1 MVKDILSGYC
11 ITYITRTEGSDKG
24 NSRQCFRVPAG
35 LDTKAYVSLVSEGW
49 GSIPDCIPPLSRA
62 AEKQI
67 VLALITKL
75 NSSFDVGLSTDPKM
89 ERTKDEMRELRMEQG
104 AKKLVALVGASHAAR
119 LADLLLEN
127 DMQLCS
133 LTQPGWKASKRTVE
147 LVAGELACLDP
158 PADVVVLQCLD
169 NSAYFC
175 LNEDGTLTLPER
187 SLLDG
192 KFHIKEDLR
201 ISSQE
206 QTLNLIRIL
215 SPIITAVP
223 GAEIILITCIP
234 RYIQVPC
241 CTDHCKWTADKK
253 ARLMTDL
260 SAMKRNIRSQL
271 FMEKLVDP
279 MTVCNLGSTESYTD
293 GVHLTR
299 PEYEKLAKVVIELV
313 AGQPQEDLQQNPA
326 NSQLAKRPRLSTGG
340 QQLGVGRGGEGEAA
354 GAASIAAGAPGRRQ
368 FVCKK

>member
-1 MVKDILSGYC
+1 M
-11 ITYITRTEGSDKG
+11 
-24 NSRQCFRVPAG
+24 
-35 LDTKAYVSLVSEGW
+35 
-49 GSIPDCIPPLSRA
+49 
-62 AEKQI
+62 
-67 VLALITKL
+67 
-75 NSSFDVGLSTDPKM
+75 
-89 ERTKDEMRELRMEQG
+89 
-104 AKKLVALVGASHAAR
+104 ALVGASHAAR

-133 LTQPGWKASKRTVE
+133 LTQPDWKASKSTVE
-147 LVAGELACLDP
+147 LVAGKLACLDP
-158 PADVVVLQCLD
+158 PADDVVLQCLD

-271 FMEKLVDP
+271 FTEKLPRVKLVDP
-279 MTVCNLGSTESYTD
+279 MTVCNLGSMESYMD

-299 PEYEKLAKVVIELV
+299 LEYEKLAKVVIELV

-340 QQLGVGRGGEGEAA
+340 QQLGVGRGGGREKRQGLLVGYNWYVKNKVKSIISYTAA
-354 GAASIAAGAPGRRQ
+354 ILP
-368 FVCKK
+368 